1 MVWTVIPDSDIDP
14 DSPIT
19 TGLMTGYR
27 DNIIEAAPT
36 SLILLWPL
44 ATPPGGYLECD
55 GSSLSR
61 TTYAVL
67 FAVLGVTYGNVDGNT
82 FNIPDYRG
90 EFPRF
95 WDHAAAVDPDRAS
108 RTDRGDTTTGDNV
121 GTRQA
126 DNYPSHTHVSYWG
139 SAVGSSRYHVSNT
152 NFGTANGQTT
162 SSAGSGTETRGTN
175 VYLMP
180 CIRYTGN

>member
-1 MVWTVIPDSDIDP
+1 MVWSVIPDSDIDP

-44 ATPPGGYLECD
+44 ATPPSGHLECD

-61 TTYAVL
+61 TTYAAL

-95 WDHAAAVDPDRAS
+95 WDHGAAVDPDRVS
-108 RTDRGDTTTGDNV
+108 RTDRGDSTTGDNV
-121 GTRQA
+121 GTKQS
-126 DNYPSHTHVSYWG
+126 DQLKSHTHTRQYYIDTGTSG
-139 SAVGSSRYHVSNT
+139 PKKSDVGS
-152 NFGTANGQTT
+152 T
-162 SSAGSGTETRGTN
+162 SSLLSTGATGGNETRPIN
-175 VYLMP
+175 SYFMP

>member
-27 DNIIEAAPT
+27 DNIIESAPT

-44 ATPPGGYLECD
+44 ATAPSGYLECD

-67 FAVLGVTYGNVDGNT
+67 YAVLGIAYGNVDGNT

-95 WDHAAAVDPDRAS
+95 WDHGAAIDPDRAA
-108 RTDRGDTTTGDNV
+108 RTDRGDATTGDNV
-121 GTRQA
+121 GTKQ
-126 DNYPSHTHVSYWG
+126 DHQLDSHVHTHV
-139 SAVGSSRYHVSNT
+139 T
-152 NFGTANGQTT
+152 KGTT
-162 SSAGSGTETRGTN
+162 GSGSTYNSESMDGTPTYRSTTATGGNETRGRN
-175 VYLMP
+175 VNLMP